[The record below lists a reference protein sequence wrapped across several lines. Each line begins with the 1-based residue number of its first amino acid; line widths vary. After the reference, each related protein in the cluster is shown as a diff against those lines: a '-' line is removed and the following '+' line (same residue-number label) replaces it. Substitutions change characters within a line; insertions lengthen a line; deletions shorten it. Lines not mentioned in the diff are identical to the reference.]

1 MQRVWRK
8 PKREDRWRETMRTR
22 QSESNTRVMDTR
34 PLIWGMS
41 ILVLATIWLA
51 LPALAQDDEP
61 PTDATEASVETD
73 AVAEPAPTFED
84 GYEAYQRGNFYEAR
98 MIWED
103 VGAEGDARALYNL
116 GTLYAEG
123 RGVNLSLT
131 QAQDYWDL
139 AAEAGNVRAMHN
151 LALAHITTASALDE
165 DEAAAEY
172 SEALRLLEQ
181 AAADGFANSQYT
193 LGKMY
198 QYGLDVPQS
207 DERAAEYFHAAADQ
221 GFANAQYN
229 LGKAYR
235 DGAGVERNDEL
246 SIYYF
251 MQAAE
256 NGHARAQNRLA
267 TRFARGDGV
276 PQDDVQA
283 LYWATLAAHQ
293 GDERAAENRAALL
306 DRMSDSQI
314 AEAEALLAAE

>member
-1 MQRVWRK
+1 MWLGL
-8 PKREDRWRETMRTR
+8 
-22 QSESNTRVMDTR
+22 SA
-34 PLIWGMS
+34 
-41 ILVLATIWLA
+41 LVLASIWLA
-51 LPALAQDDEP
+51 LPALAQDE
-61 PTDATEASVETD
+61 TAEAAEAEVP
-73 AVAEPAPTFED
+73 VAETMPATFED
-84 GYEAYQRGNFYEAR
+84 GYNAYQRGNFYEAR
-98 MIWED
+98 AIWEAVAD
-103 VGAEGDARALYNL
+103 EGDARALYNL

-131 QAQDYWDL
+131 QAQDYWDR

-165 DEAAAEY
+165 DEASTEY
-172 SEALRLLEQ
+172 NEALHWLEQ

-198 QYGLDVPQS
+198 QYGLEVPQS
-207 DERAAEYFHAAADQ
+207 DERAAEYYQAAADQ

-251 MQAAE
+251 AQAAE
-256 NGHARAQNRLA
+256 NGHARAQNRMA

-283 LYWATLAAHQ
+283 LYWATLAARQ
-293 GDERAAENRAALL
+293 GDERAAENRSALL
-306 DRMSDSQI
+306 DRMSENQV
-314 AEAEALLAAE
+314 AEADALLAAE